1 MLRRWFCRDGTA
13 GADRK
18 RVRMRKMLTI
28 LLVTLWVAGVSQALA
43 GEGRGDEE
51 DLAALL
57 PSASETGGWER
68 EGEPQTYRGDGLFLL
83 VNGGAELYFEY
94 GFERAVAA
102 TYHDTAQK
110 WISLEIYEM
119 KDAGGAYG
127 IYTSK
132 RGASGELLPI
142 GNEALMAG
150 YYLNFWKGNFLVT
163 LTGGDGSPETVERLK
178 RIARVV
184 DRKIQGRGTEPAIV
198 HLMPEEGMDP
208 LSQTYIRGNLGF
220 SKHGGLRRPCRFA
233 VKEGTVGEYGKLVA
247 HVLKYEDPPASNQAF
262 SDLSHCLQSIEGFRV
277 IRASSTRVTV
287 EDDQGLFI
295 GAEQEGRHVI
305 ILSGEESPRAD
316 SIGVEI
322 KKRIRRGSR

>member
-1 MLRRWFCRDGTA
+1 MCRRWFCRKRKA
-13 GADRK
+13 GAPIRLVMMK
-18 RVRMRKMLTI
+18 KLLTI
-28 LLVTLWVAGVSQALA
+28 LLVSFWVAVVSQ
-43 GEGRGDEE
+43 GHTREGRGDNQG
-51 DLAALL
+51 LAVLL

-68 EGEPQTYRGDGLFLL
+68 EGEPQTHRGDALFLL

-132 RGASGELLPI
+132 RGASGELLSM
-142 GNEALMAG
+142 GNKALMAG

-163 LTGGDGSPETVERLK
+163 LTGGDGSPETVETLK
-178 RIARVV
+178 RIARAV
-184 DRKIQGRGTEPAIV
+184 DRKIQGRGTTPAIV
-198 HLMPEEGMDP
+198 HLLPEAGMDP

-220 SKHGGLRRPCRFA
+220 SKHGGFRTPCRFA
-233 VKEGTVGEYGKLVA
+233 VKEGVVAEYGKLVA
-247 HVLKYEDPPASNQAF
+247 HVLKYEDPLASNQAF
-262 SDLSHCLQSIEGFRV
+262 SDLSRCLKSIEEFRV
-277 IRASSTRVTV
+277 IREGSTRVTV

-305 ILSGEESPRAD
+305 ILSGEESPRVD

-322 KKRIRRGSR
+322 KKRIRRGSS